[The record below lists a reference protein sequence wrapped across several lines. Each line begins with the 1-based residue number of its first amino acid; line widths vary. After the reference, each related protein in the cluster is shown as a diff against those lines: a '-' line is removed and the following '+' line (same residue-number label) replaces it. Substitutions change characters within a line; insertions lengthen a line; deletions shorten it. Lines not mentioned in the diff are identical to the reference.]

1 MNRVL
6 FVDNDTMTLQTL
18 KNGLIDEPYLKF
30 FATSGEEALKVMERN
45 TISVLVTAMK
55 MQGMTGLNLLKAVKD
70 KYPDLVK
77 IVLSGYV
84 YLPQVLVTVNQG
96 DIFRFITKPFNLEDE
111 LKQTLREAVDSY
123 NFWVGRREIHEILEK
138 ENQTFGNLL
147 KTFDNQVKQL
157 KFEITIIQG
166 LNVLW
171 QQQEALIME
180 QCDPE
185 LVSKE
190 VFLRDMTHANDVI
203 TAAFNLI
210 PTRIK
215 LFSANQMIKEVLG
228 VVADKKYLKQVDY
241 GIKGNAEALMTGRY
255 ALIVFLINSIMEWAF
270 MDDGDTKV
278 SLVVSGAVQEGSIM
292 LLTVLM
298 EASEKSHTTGIAEK
312 SVMVWLNGLAVRFGI
327 EMTTRS
333 TGGQRTIILSTL
345 CAPNG
350 SDQIDDEGVTEG
362 EHSPFDGFK
371 IDQTR

>member
-111 LKQTLREAVDSY
+111 LKETLREAIDSY
-123 NFWVGRREIHEILEK
+123 NFWVGRREIHELLEK

-147 KTFDNQVKQL
+147 KRFDSQVKQL
-157 KFEITIIQG
+157 KFEIGIIQG
-166 LNVLW
+166 LNTRW
-171 QQQEALIME
+171 KQQEVRIME
-180 QCDPE
+180 QCNPE
-185 LVSKE
+185 QLSKE
-190 VFLRDMTHANDVI
+190 VFLKDITHANELT

-215 LFSANQMIKEVLG
+215 LFSAKQILGDVLAA
-228 VVADKKYLKQVDY
+228 VVDKKFVKQVDY
-241 GIKGNAEALMTGRY
+241 GINGNAAVLMTGRY

-270 MDDGDTKV
+270 VDNVDTKI
-278 SLVVSGAVQEGSIM
+278 SLVVSSVVQEGSIM
-292 LLTVLM
+292 LLTVLL
-298 EASEKSHTTGIAEK
+298 EATEKNHATGITEE
-312 SVMVWLNGLAVRFGI
+312 SVMEWLNDLAARFGI
-327 EMTTRS
+327 ELVIKNA
-333 TGGQRTIILSTL
+333 GGQTTVILSTL
-345 CAPNG
+345 CVPESNG
-350 SDQIDDEGVTEG
+350 QVDAEGVAG
-362 EHSPFDGFK
+362 A
-371 IDQTR
+371 